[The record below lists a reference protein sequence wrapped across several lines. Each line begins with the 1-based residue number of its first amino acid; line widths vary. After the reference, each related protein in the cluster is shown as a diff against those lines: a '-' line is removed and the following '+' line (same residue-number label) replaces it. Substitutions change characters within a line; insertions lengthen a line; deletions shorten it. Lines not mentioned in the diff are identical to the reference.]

1 MDFESATADAESLSI
16 EGWDLAPLRGHA
28 RMDAHPW
35 DYVAEVKRRLAV
47 AESLLDIGT
56 GDGAL
61 LASMAPLPQIV
72 TAIEGYAPMVPIARA
87 RLAPLGVTVVATDI
101 EQPLPF
107 ADQSFDAIV
116 NARAY
121 FTAGEVARLLKPGG
135 WFITEQVA
143 SGNDRELYEQLL
155 SATIEVEPDASRM
168 ASELASLGLRV
179 TDVREAFIDHHFL
192 DIWGVVYYLRLIRW
206 QLPDFSVTR
215 YRNGLE
221 SIHQCI
227 LEHGE
232 FVAKSRRYLLTA
244 TRD

>member
-1 MDFESATADAESLSI
+1 MDFEIATAAAEALAI

-47 AESLLDIGT
+47 AETLLDIGT

-61 LASMAPLPQIV
+61 LASMAPLPKVV
-72 TAIEGYAPMVPIARA
+72 TATEGYAPMVPIARA

-101 EQPLPF
+101 EPLPF

-143 SGNDRELYEQLL
+143 GGNDRELYEHLL
-155 SATIEVEPDASRM
+155 GATIEFEPDASWM
-168 ASELASLGLRV
+168 ASELASLGLCV
-179 TDVREAFIDHHFL
+179 TDVREALIDHHFL
-192 DIWGVVYYLRLIRW
+192 DIWGVVYYLRLISW
-206 QLPDFSVTR
+206 QLPDFSVAR

-221 SIHQCI
+221 SIHRRI
-227 LEHGE
+227 LEQGE
-232 FVAKSRRYLLTA
+232 FVAKSRRYLLIA